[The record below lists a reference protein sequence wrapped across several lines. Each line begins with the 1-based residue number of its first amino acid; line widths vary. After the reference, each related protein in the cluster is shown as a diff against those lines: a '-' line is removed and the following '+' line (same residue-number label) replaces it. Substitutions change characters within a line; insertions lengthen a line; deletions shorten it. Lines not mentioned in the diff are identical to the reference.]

1 MHRRPL
7 GRGRWLAA
15 LAALVL
21 LVACV
26 LPWYTVGG
34 GQGLTALSTDAFQGA
49 GIFVF
54 LAALATLA
62 LVALPYASDRPVA
75 VDRALSYVILV
86 VLGITG
92 IVLRLVDTLTSG
104 LPIDGLRPDRAAGIW
119 LSMIGL
125 VVLARAAF
133 EISQMR
139 EPR

>member
-1 MHRRPL
+1 M
-7 GRGRWLAA
+7 
-15 LAALVL
+15 
-21 LVACV
+21 
-26 LPWYTVGG
+26 PWYTVGG

-49 GIFVF
+49 GILVF

-86 VLGITG
+86 ALGIAG
-92 IVLRLVDTLTSG
+92 IVLRLIDTLTSG

-119 LSMIGL
+119 LAMIGL

-133 EISQMR
+133 EISQTR

>member
-15 LAALVL
+15 LAAVVL
-21 LVACV
+21 LVSCV

-49 GIFVF
+49 GILVF

-86 VLGITG
+86 VLGIAG

-119 LSMIGL
+119 LAMIGL

-133 EISQMR
+133 EIGQSH